1 MIHKMKN
8 KDFPIMGF
16 RTAHWKTRDDGC
28 FWMHGIG
35 RGYEQEQR
43 TAGGRE
49 RLCWLAEQGDLGK
62 GLPYRAGG

>member
-1 MIHKMKN
+1 
-8 KDFPIMGF
+8 
-16 RTAHWKTRDDGC
+16 
-28 FWMHGIG
+28 MHGIG